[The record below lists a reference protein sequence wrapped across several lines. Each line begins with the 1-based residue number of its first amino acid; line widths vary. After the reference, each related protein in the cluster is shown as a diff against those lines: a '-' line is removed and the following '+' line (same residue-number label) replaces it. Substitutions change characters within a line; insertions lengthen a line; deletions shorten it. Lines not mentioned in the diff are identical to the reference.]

1 MLKWIKYLALLLAVL
16 ISVIIF
22 VVFKLLLPPQ
32 INFPAKADQMIAGIT
47 VLNPGSTTL
56 ENHTIVVKNGRITE
70 IRPTRTSDDPSICNG
85 CFVVPGLIDAHVHT
99 PPKIAFGNQELF
111 SLLYLK
117 YGVTS
122 IRDVGQSEKSVAAL
136 AKKLNA
142 QELVGPRMYSCGPVI
157 DGNPPGWSFSEVAET
172 AEDGIRIVRELA
184 ERGVDCI
191 KVYNE
196 IGAEAYGA
204 IVREAAKHNLPV
216 IGHVPHSVGLKGV
229 RNFESQHLTGIPY
242 VNGSRPPY
250 GWDYKNEDVVGMS
263 NADIAL
269 AIELAKE
276 NNISFTPTLIN
287 TRLRLVASD
296 SERFPPTEGMKY
308 LPDFWDMAFRGV
320 AWHPSTEAEISIQ
333 LDGVKAAKNI
343 IKRAHAAGL
352 DILAG
357 TDTIMPFVVPGDA
370 LLLELDVLSEVLGS
384 PEGALTAATITN
396 GDHIDK
402 DNVGVLRIGAYA
414 DMLVLTS
421 DPRIDL
427 KTVRD
432 WEFLMTGGRLI
443 SAAQMDKQ
451 LARFDKHFHGKAY
464 SAIMGYAMSIK
475 AKDYSK
481 DNVEE

>member
-1 MLKWIKYLALLLAVL
+1 MLKWIKYIALLLAVL
-16 ISVIIF
+16 ISVITF

-32 INFPAKADQMIAGIT
+32 INIPAKADQMITGVT
-47 VLNPGSTTL
+47 VLNPGSPTL
-56 ENHTIVVKNGRITE
+56 ENHTIVVKGGRITE
-70 IRPTRTSDDPSICNG
+70 IRPTRTDDDPSICSG
-85 CFVVPGLIDAHVHT
+85 CFAVPGLIDAHVHT

-157 DGNPPGWSFSEVAET
+157 DGNPPGWSFAEVVET

-184 ERGVDCI
+184 ARGVDCI

-196 IGAEAYGA
+196 IGAEAYNA
-204 IVREAAKHNLPV
+204 IVIEAAKHNLPV
-216 IGHVPHSVGLKGV
+216 IGHVPHSVGLRGLS
-229 RNFESQHLTGIPY
+229 NFESQHLTGIPY
-242 VNGSRPPY
+242 VNGNRPPY

-263 NADIAL
+263 EADLTL
-269 AIELAKE
+269 AMALAKE

-287 TRLRLVASD
+287 TRLRLVATD

-308 LPDFWDMAFRGV
+308 LPNFWDMAFRGV

-333 LDGVKAAKNI
+333 LDGVKAAKKI
-343 IKRAHAAGL
+343 IKRAHDDGI

-384 PEGALTAATITN
+384 PEAALIAATVTN
-396 GDHIDK
+396 GNHIDK
-402 DNVGVLRIGAYA
+402 GNVGVLRVGVYA
-414 DMLVLTS
+414 DMLVLKS

-427 KTVRD
+427 QTVRD

-443 SAAQMDKQ
+443 SAAQMHKQ
-451 LARFDKHFHGKAY
+451 LARFDKHFHSKTY
-464 SAIMGYAMSIK
+464 SAIMDYAMSIK

-481 DNVEE
+481 DNVAE